1 MERQI
6 IKNLDKKIFG
16 IAIDA
21 GSGLKKALK
30 EARSSD
36 AKEDDL
42 FTFKRSV
49 ISTLGQ
55 SASTVL
61 IDSTFGPDL
70 IKSFPANCSPM
81 MAYEADVYHISDK
94 ERITKL
100 PENINISDFSKLG
113 YKVLKFFM
121 YYAPNDDKEINKKK
135 ESIIEKI
142 GKDCVG
148 NNISFLMEPLVYDPF
163 KKPGSLD
170 YAFLKPKLVEQA
182 TRVFSN
188 PKFNV
193 DILKVE
199 VPVDLSFVEGFGDPI
214 MKQSKAIKCF
224 KDASD
229 AAGDIP
235 LVYLSAGVSFNWF
248 KASIKMAIEAE
259 VDCSGFMCGRAV
271 WSEAIKVFGDNGEDV
286 LIEWLNTIGLN
297 RLNQLIT
304 LFEKK

>member
-1 MERQI
+1 MEHQI

-21 GSGLKKALK
+21 GSGLKIALK
-30 EARSSD
+30 QARSSD

-42 FTFKRSV
+42 LTFKRSI
-49 ISTLGQ
+49 ISILGQ

-70 IKSFPANCSPM
+70 IQNFPKNCSPM

-94 ERITKL
+94 DRITKL

-121 YYAPNDDKEINKKK
+121 YYAPNDDKEINNKK

-142 GKDCVG
+142 GKDCFD

-170 YAFLKPKLVEQA
+170 YAFLKPKLVERA
-182 TRVFSN
+182 TKVFSN
-188 PKFNV
+188 PKFNI

-214 MKQSKAIKCF
+214 MKQSKAIKYF

-248 KASIKMAIEAE
+248 KASIKMAIEAK

-271 WSEAIKVFGDNGEDV
+271 WSEAIQVFGDNGEDA
-286 LIEWLNTIGLN
+286 LIEWLNKIGLS

-304 LFEKK
+304 LFEEK

>member
-1 MERQI
+1 
-6 IKNLDKKIFG
+6 
-16 IAIDA
+16 
-21 GSGLKKALK
+21 
-30 EARSSD
+30 
-36 AKEDDL
+36 
-42 FTFKRSV
+42 
-49 ISTLGQ
+49 
-55 SASTVL
+55 
-61 IDSTFGPDL
+61 
-70 IKSFPANCSPM
+70 M

-94 ERITKL
+94 DRITKL

-121 YYAPNDDKEINKKK
+121 YYAPNDDKEINDKK

-142 GKDCVG
+142 GKDCVD

-170 YAFLKPKLVEQA
+170 YAFLKPKLVQRA
-182 TRVFSN
+182 TNVFSN
-188 PKFNV
+188 PKFNI

-214 MKQSKAIKCF
+214 MKQSKAIKYF

-259 VDCSGFMCGRAV
+259 VDCSGFMCGRAI
-271 WSEAIKVFGDNGEDV
+271 WSEAIKVFGDNGEDA
-286 LIEWLNTIGLN
+286 LIEWLNKIGLS

-304 LFEKK
+304 LFEEK

>member
-1 MERQI
+1 M
-6 IKNLDKKIFG
+6 IKHLDKKIFG

-21 GSGLKKALK
+21 GSGLKKALNQ
-30 EARSSD
+30 ARSND

-42 FTFKRSV
+42 LTFKKSV
-49 ISTLGQ
+49 ISILGQ

-70 IKSFPANCSPM
+70 IQSFPKNCSPM

-94 ERITKL
+94 DRITKL

-121 YYAPNDDKEINKKK
+121 YYAPNDDKEINDKK

-142 GKDCVG
+142 GKDCVD

-170 YAFLKPKLVEQA
+170 YAFLKPKLVQRA
-182 TRVFSN
+182 TNVFSN
-188 PKFNV
+188 PKFNI

-214 MKQSKAIKCF
+214 MKQSKAIKYF

-248 KASIKMAIEAE
+248 KASIKMAIDAE
-259 VDCSGFMCGRAV
+259 VDCSGFMCGRAI
-271 WSEAIKVFGDNGEDV
+271 WSEAIQVFGDNGEDA
-286 LIEWLNTIGLN
+286 LIEWLNKIGLS

-304 LFEKK
+304 LFEEK